1 MILVDL
7 VQASVRPY
15 WIAWIVQAFVNV
27 NLALDAQESRPAL
40 ALETF
45 QGVAAGAA
53 MLARLTPAIVDAV
66 LALFARKAQG
76 AKAAEVSLNVLALA
90 AIEARIGRAF
100 VHLDSAVGA
109 RPAGLAEAQSAEEDV
124 DAGAVFPAGRKRPAK
139 VHFGLAPLP
148 SESGRTGAG
157 EIVNQVGAV
166 AAQQTGRFG
175 AVVDVVGAERTF
187 PSGRADAFETALFQR
202 DALGGVGA
210 RIGGAGVQ
218 GATAIGSSVARP
230 AQAGELAMSGLVLAH
245 GPVVAG
251 RPVAA
256 GLFLLALE
264 AGIAGRT
271 GAGVALLLVA
281 TCSAIVARL
290 GGAVVDV
297 DFAETASESGRT
309 VAEGR
314 VGL

>member
-1 MILVDL
+1 MPTLVL
-7 VQASVRPY
+7 HLFPVNPAGQEQAKSSIKSVQLLPSK
-15 WIAWIVQAFVNV
+15 
-27 NLALDAQESRPAL
+27 
-40 ALETF
+40 
-45 QGVAAGAA
+45 QG
-53 MLARLTPAIVDAV
+53 
-66 LALFARKAQG
+66 
-76 AKAAEVSLNVLALA
+76 
-90 AIEARIGRAF
+90 
-100 VHLDSAVGA
+100 DSAQSSM
-109 RPAGLAEAQSAEEDV
+109 LSAQS
-124 DAGAVFPAGRKRPAK
+124 GPSHPARQT
-139 VHFGLAPLP
+139 HF
-148 SESGRTGAG
+148 
-157 EIVNQVGAV
+157 QW
-166 AAQQTGRFG
+166 
-175 AVVDVVGAERTF
+175 
-187 PSGRADAFETALFQR
+187 
-202 DALGGVGA
+202 DALGRIGA

-264 AGIAGRT
+264 AGIAGRA

-281 TCSAIVARL
+281 TSSAIVAGL